1 MVHIRDHAHG
11 FNVMMD
17 MPEKG
22 KVTAVS
28 VRLVFFHTSF
38 SSCNFSFILLIVPL
52 LLGQIAD
59 LTNDQLGR
67 TEFRPKDLPA
77 PLPNAEAAGS
87 KPQSA
92 KKRKA
97 GTSSATSTGKRKKVE
112 TPSSKSTKQLEKEK
126 AAKLKQTT
134 LSFKKGD
141 ESSSALEN
149 IVMLDM

>member
-1 MVHIRDHAHG
+1 
-11 FNVMMD
+11 MD
-17 MPEKG
+17 FP
-22 KVTAVS
+22 
-28 VRLVFFHTSF
+28 
-38 SSCNFSFILLIVPL
+38 
-52 LLGQIAD
+52 
-59 LTNDQLGR
+59 
-67 TEFRPKDLPA
+67 PKDPPA
-77 PLPNAEAAGS
+77 PLPNAEAAGT

-92 KKRKA
+92 KKQKGEA
-97 GTSSATSTGKRKKVE
+97 SSATSASKRKKAE